1 MSGRKELYNNHLPE
15 NVSGGSNYVGRL
27 QELEIINKILIE
39 ASQIEDIERICKL
52 IGEAVHE
59 LNKDCYIIV
68 SLYDSDTNELRI
80 KAEIGNENL
89 RKKAADIQGWKLDDV
104 SFSLEDLGINS
115 CLLTSGKVEYFPDG
129 LYDLLVKKVPYDA
142 CKRIKNDLN
151 IESILVTGLSNEENK
166 IFGSIFILV
175 PEGQKVQHL
184 SSIEIITAY
193 ASKKIQAIRTEVAL
207 LEAEKRFELLFQKV
221 PLSYQSLDEN
231 GYLIDVNN
239 TWLETLGYSREE
251 VAGKCFRDFL
261 TPEYAEKFESNLL
274 RFKLMGKIQG
284 VGYEAIRKDGK
295 KISIIVDGKIAYD
308 GHGKFKQTHCVFKD
322 VTAQKEAEKKAQ
334 ENEKLLRSMM
344 DAITESTILLKP
356 DGTVAYISETAAKRL
371 KTTPEKCV
379 GNSIYSSI
387 PGELSIQRRKI
398 LDSVLAEGKALKF
411 EDVRDGVSFLHDV
424 YPVYDSSNQ
433 LSYFA
438 IFAVDITD
446 YKKSEKN
453 LKWELAAARTLAGLA
468 DDLIDPNNSI
478 EIIANLVLS
487 ASQELT
493 GSGHGYVSS
502 IDPETGDN
510 ICHTMTGMMEDCS
523 IHKDAKRIVFPKGKD
538 GLYPKLHSHVLNTK
552 KGFYTNSPKMH
563 PSAEGTPE
571 GHIELNNLLSIPAIV
586 VNELMGQISLAN
598 SKNGY
603 SDRELEA
610 MRKVAALYAL
620 ALQQK
625 RASMEI
631 QYRDNL
637 LKSIFEST
645 VDGIIVIDNKYKIL
659 FSNTNLVKILE
670 IPDSFLNAQ
679 SYEKLLAFVLDKVK
693 EPGAYLLKSHALFRS
708 NKVDQ
713 YYVHFKDGR
722 ILERISTPLVINGIL
737 KGRVLSFRNVT
748 EKMEAEKALI
758 DAKLHAEEANRT
770 KSEFLATMSHELR
783 TPLNSVIG
791 FSDLLLARLFGP
803 LNDRQVKYVKNISI
817 SGNHLLNLIND
828 ILDISRIESGD
839 ISLSIETVCIAD
851 IFEDVKNIAT
861 PLATSRNISL
871 QFQASPEDLKIF
883 ADKTKFKQILHN
895 LVNNALKFT
904 PENGHVGID
913 AKKSGN
919 MAEISVKDNGIGIP
933 EDKLDI
939 IFEPFKQVDSSLSRN
954 YGGTGLGLMIVKK
967 FIEMHGGEIRVKSEL
982 TKGSTFTILLPIKE
996 EQSI

>member
-1 MSGRKELYNNHLPE
+1 MSGHKETCNGNLPQSASSE
-15 NVSGGSNYVGRL
+15 FNYTERL
-27 QELEIINKILIE
+27 HELEIVNKVLIE
-39 ASQIEDIERICKL
+39 TSQIEDIDRICKL

-59 LNKDCYIIV
+59 LNEGCCVIV
-68 SLYDSDTNELRI
+68 LLYDSDINLIRI
-80 KAEIGNENL
+80 KAAIGIEGLIGKVAEITSCN
-89 RKKAADIQGWKLDDV
+89 LDDI
-104 SFSLEDLGINS
+104 SFNFEDLGITS
-115 CLLTSGKVEYFPDG
+115 CLLTSGKLEYFPEG
-129 LYDLLVKKVPYDA
+129 LCALLAKKVSYDT
-142 CKRIKNDLN
+142 CKRIEKDLN
-151 IESILVTGLSNEENK
+151 IGSILVTGLSNEDNK

-175 PEGQKVQHL
+175 PEGQKIQNV
-184 SSIEIITAY
+184 SSTEIITAY
-193 ASKKIQAIRTEVAL
+193 ASKKIQAIRTGIAL
-207 LEAEKRFELLFQKV
+207 FEAENRFELLFQKA

-261 TPEYAEKFESNLL
+261 TPEYAEKFESNLF
-274 RFKLMGKIQG
+274 RFKLKGKIQG
-284 VGYEAIRKDGK
+284 VEYEAIRKDGK
-295 KISIIVDGKIAYD
+295 KISIVVDGKIAYD

-322 VTAQKEAEKKAQ
+322 VTAQREAEKKAL

-344 DAITESTILLKP
+344 NAITESTILLKP
-356 DGTVAYISETAAKRL
+356 DGKVTYINETAAKRL
-371 KTTPEKCV
+371 KTKPEKCV
-379 GNSIYSSI
+379 GNSIYNQLPEEISI
-387 PGELSIQRRKI
+387 HRRKI
-398 LDSVLAEGKALKF
+398 LDSVLTKGKPLKF
-411 EDVRDGVSFLHDV
+411 EDIRDGVNFLHNV
-424 YPVYDSSNQ
+424 YPVYDSTNH
-433 LSYFA
+433 LSHFA
-438 IFAVDITD
+438 IFSVDITE
-446 YKKSEKN
+446 YKKSEKK

-468 DDLIDPNNSI
+468 DDLIDPNNFI
-478 EIIANLVLS
+478 ETTANLVLS

-493 GSGHGYVSS
+493 GSEHGYVSS

-523 IHKDAKRIVFPKGKD
+523 IHKDAKRIVFPKGPD

-563 PSAEGTPE
+563 PGSEGTPE
-571 GHIELNNLLSIPAIV
+571 GHIELNNLLSVPAIV

-598 SKNGY
+598 SKHGY
-603 SDRELEA
+603 SERELEA

-637 LKSIFEST
+637 LKSIFESK
-645 VDGIIVIDNKYKIL
+645 VDGIIVIDNKHKIL
-659 FSNTNLVKILE
+659 FSNSNLVKILE

-693 EPGAYLLKSHALFRS
+693 CPEEYFLKSQALFRS
-708 NKVDQ
+708 NEVDES
-713 YYVHFKDGR
+713 YIYFKDGR
-722 ILERISTPLVINGIL
+722 ILERVSTPLIINGIL
-737 KGRVLSFRNVT
+737 KGRVLSFRDVT
-748 EKMEAEKALI
+748 EKVEAEKALI
-758 DAKLHAEEANRT
+758 KAKIHAEEANRT

-791 FSDLLLARLFGP
+791 FSDILQAQLFGT
-803 LNDRQVKYVKNISI
+803 LNERQLKYVKNISI

-839 ISLSIETVCIAD
+839 ISLSFDTVYIAD
-851 IFEDVKNIAT
+851 IFEDVKNIAI
-861 PLATSRNISL
+861 PFATSRNISL
-871 QFQASPEDLKIF
+871 EFVARPDDLKICV
-883 ADKTKFKQILHN
+883 DKTKFKQILHN

-904 PENGHVGID
+904 PENGHVNID

-919 MAEISVKDNGIGIP
+919 ITEISVMDNGIGIP
-933 EDKLDI
+933 EEKLDV

-967 FIEMHGGEIRVKSEL
+967 FVEMHGGEISVKSEL
-982 TKGSTFTILLPIKE
+982 TKGSTFTIILPIKKNK
-996 EQSI
+996 